1 MPKTY
6 AINEAIILS
15 TFCFSTVYLFGVTH
29 VFYCRHLY
37 TMPYTSRQR
46 WIKTINETI
55 LGLSFGAYVGL
66 TAKAIADLFNSAP

>member
-15 TFCFSTVYLFGVTH
+15 TFCFSTVYLVGVTLDLC
-29 VFYCRHLY
+29 CRHFY

-46 WIKTINETI
+46 WIKTINETF
-55 LGLSFGAYVGL
+55 LGLSFGTYL
-66 TAKAIADLFNSAP
+66 YLISKTIADLSSSAH